1 VAYADESVDGVRSIF
16 LCRVLVGQ
24 YCEGKKD
31 AKVPDVIDP
40 STHRLFD
47 STVNYVANPEI
58 FVTYHDAQVY
68 PDCKGLLTLT
78 CNLHQIYS
86 ASYMRHQP
94 LQCTVW
100 LIRLDFPAVAL
111 TALADLIKFR
121 TG

>member
-1 VAYADESVDGVRSIF
+1 MAYANESVDGVRSIF

-86 ASYMRHQP
+86 TLLRICAINPFSAP
-94 LQCTVW
+94 SGLFVW
-100 LIRLDFPAVAL
+100 TFLRLP
-111 TALADLIKFR
+111 
-121 TG
+121 